1 MPYVI
6 KKSDPPSE
14 PVEHTKSR
22 KGLDDLLTK
31 DEEGVVATST
41 EDLSRNMHFWFNDQ
55 IPQLGE
61 IKEGELI
68 VEETDG
74 KLSGAEALA
83 VGQAAVQLG
92 SNV

>member
-1 MPYVI
+1 MPYEI
-6 KKSDPPSE
+6 QKSDPPGESVQH
-14 PVEHTKSR
+14 PKPR

-31 DEEGVVATST
+31 DEEGAVATFT
-41 EDLSRNMHFWFNDQ
+41 EDFTGYMHLWFNDQ

-74 KLSGAEALA
+74 KLS
-83 VGQAAVQLG
+83 
-92 SNV
+92 